1 MNKSC
6 FSLIVAVII
15 SMLLSSCANHMRYET
30 KSEPRI
36 ERKNI
41 GEEFFIDKKAQS
53 SSEELIC
60 IEVSK
65 ANNYDVTQ
73 SEHTVKKEIYT
84 PYSGTRELYE
94 FWGGL
99 GMLPVALVVNAAD
112 FATLGLIPNDLTDDS
127 LDICLTG
134 LNPCLNWE
142 SESRK
147 QEKELERKNR
157 IIGRK
162 KETNKEMA
170 GHQKVTLSANE
181 KILESFYTDRKGY
194 LEIRLLDEKLMNKA
208 IEVRELTIS
217 TGQGDNAAT
226 KKFIIG
232 RQLMF
237 RLKRAGKIIKDYQ
250 KKPSSELLAQTV
262 LELEKMNFKKSSLVL
277 EKQELQKHDAA
288 FKKKFETKMEQ
299 LLSAE

>member
-1 MNKSC
+1 
-6 FSLIVAVII
+6 
-15 SMLLSSCANHMRYET
+15 
-30 KSEPRI
+30 
-36 ERKNI
+36 
-41 GEEFFIDKKAQS
+41 
-53 SSEELIC
+53 
-60 IEVSK
+60 
-65 ANNYDVTQ
+65 
-73 SEHTVKKEIYT
+73 
-84 PYSGTRELYE
+84 
-94 FWGGL
+94 
-99 GMLPVALVVNAAD
+99 
-112 FATLGLIPNDLTDDS
+112 
-127 LDICLTG
+127 
-134 LNPCLNWE
+134 
-142 SESRK
+142 
-147 QEKELERKNR
+147 
-157 IIGRK
+157 
-162 KETNKEMA
+162 
-170 GHQKVTLSANE
+170 
-181 KILESFYTDRKGY
+181 
-194 LEIRLLDEKLMNKA
+194 MNKA